1 MIYLMQLLKMLNKDD
16 KKLFIALFS
25 DFKAE
30 SIEMGYDG
38 NESELFNEMLL
49 NHLGMEIEDNRQ
61 LESIVKILLDDRKFK
76 ALINTIDIMR

>member
-16 KKLFIALFS
+16 QKLFIALFS

-38 NESELFNEMLL
+38 NEAELFNEMLM

-61 LESIVKILLDDRKFK
+61 LESIVKILLNDVKFK

>member
-16 KKLFIALFS
+16 QKLFIALFS

-38 NESELFNEMLL
+38 NESELFNEMLM
-49 NHLGMEIEDNRQ
+49 NHLSMEIEDNRQ
-61 LESIVKILLDDRKFK
+61 LESIVKILLDDKKYK
-76 ALINTIDIMR
+76 ALINTFDIMR